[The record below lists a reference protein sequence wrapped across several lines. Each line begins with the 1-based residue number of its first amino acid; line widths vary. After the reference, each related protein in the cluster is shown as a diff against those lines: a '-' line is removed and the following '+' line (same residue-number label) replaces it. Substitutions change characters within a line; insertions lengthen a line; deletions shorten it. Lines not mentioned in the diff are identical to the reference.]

1 MAPTQ
6 MGLVVGA
13 WLPPAGS
20 SVMARA
26 LVASIA
32 LGGLVTRRTNFPL
45 ASGRK
50 VSDGMGLPPG
60 ILGISQ
66 SCNARVPDGAGT
78 FKPETTM
85 PSLGFQTAFILGS
98 S

>member
-6 MGLVVGA
+6 RGLVVGA

-26 LVASIA
+26 LVASRA
-32 LGGLVTRRTNFPL
+32 SGGLATSRTNFPL
-45 ASGRK
+45 ASGRR
-50 VSDGMGLPPG
+50 VSEGIGLPPDV
-60 ILGISQ
+60 LGINQ

-85 PSLGFQTAFILGS
+85 PNLACQTALSFPV
-98 S
+98 